1 MGVIFLIFL
10 LFFMINFIDSSKAQ
24 PVIIDINIFPSPPI
38 PLENVTFI
46 VGLNNS
52 SYDIVDEIRLISQEY
67 MYNVSFPETY
77 NISLNYTYSCC
88 MDFYEGT
95 FKLEHNNA
103 TKIKYHLEILSN
115 GTWYKYNIRYI
126 DMFINSD
133 KNLIENEEN
142 QTSGFELILMV
153 CSIMLLIFLLGKKT

>member
-1 MGVIFLIFL
+1 MVDCKRKKMGVIFLIFL
-10 LFFMINFIDSSKAQ
+10 LFFMINVIDSSKAQ
-24 PVIIDINIFPSPPI
+24 PVIIDVNIFPFPPI

-52 SYDIVDEIRLISQEY
+52 SYGSVDEIRLISQEY

-95 FKLEHNNA
+95 FKLTHKNA
-103 TKIKYHLEILSN
+103 TRLIYHLEILSN
-115 GTWYKYNIRYI
+115 GIWYKYN
-126 DMFINSD
+126 
-133 KNLIENEEN
+133 
-142 QTSGFELILMV
+142 TSF
-153 CSIMLLIFLLGKKT
+153 F